1 MAMPPLME
9 LEGLVCG
16 HGNRTVVERVSF
28 ALEEGELLCLLGPN
42 GVGKTTLFKTLLRL
56 LPSQAGVIRI
66 DGEDTAG
73 WSVRRFA
80 QAVGYVPQ
88 AHGVPFPFRVLDVVA
103 LGRTAHLGS
112 FDSPSRADLA
122 VAEAALDS
130 LSMAHL
136 AERPYTRISGGERQ
150 LVLIARA
157 LAQQPRLLVL
167 DEPTSNLDFGHQ
179 VAVLDHVRALA
190 AQGARAVI
198 MTTHD
203 PNHALRY
210 ATRTATIDRHGCFG
224 IGRPEEVVTEAY
236 LATTY
241 GVRSR
246 ILHIGDEGRL
256 CLPLGRKEA
265 LPCAV

>member
-122 VAEAALDS
+122 VAEAALRSAFKALVGTEAPLGGDDS
-130 LSMAHL
+130 DGTNPMRPLRGL
-136 AERPYTRISGGERQ
+136 AGVKE
-150 LVLIARA
+150 LVLPLPEGGRARELAGGRSELRVAVASGAGAARA
-157 LAQQPRLLVL
+157 LVERITNGDPSLPRFDFVEVMACHGGCAGGAGQPVAMTAAVKARRAQSLRRLDAEVAAFVL
-167 DEPTSNLDFGHQ
+167 NEAPVSR
-179 VAVLDHVRALA
+179 VLH
-190 AQGARAVI
+190 
-198 MTTHD
+198 
-203 PNHALRY
+203 
-210 ATRTATIDRHGCFG
+210 
-224 IGRPEEVVTEAY
+224 
-236 LATTY
+236 
-241 GVRSR
+241 
-246 ILHIGDEGRL
+246 
-256 CLPLGRKEA
+256 
-265 LPCAV
+265 